1 MNVKEEPVSSTNVEA
16 EQRTVDESPEI
27 ANVIIKQQ
35 RSSPEQVPPPPSS
48 QPSQAIDDFENDP
61 EAGPSGL
68 QTEQT
73 RSNENYGR
81 RLIQYDSDATTEDES
96 GDERAA
102 MWRPQESYRFNR
114 NDEDS
119 GDTRFSS
126 QSWRYDLPAAIEPQ
140 VHLDI
145 APSASN
151 QSEEVIDLS
160 ENESVHSN
168 AATHNPPANAPRNL
182 EVLTAPDLQLDWLS
196 DSSSDNEIVCT
207 IRPQTPDRSAALN
220 FTQPTLSISQANDLP
235 AIDLTASDD
244 EEATHPRVYCAG
256 QPGCTRPLSSGERMR
271 LLYENRHNRIANIYL
286 RNRLASRSPN
296 FHNEQRGDR

>member
-1 MNVKEEPVSSTNVEA
+1 MNVKEEPVSSTNVEE
-16 EQRTVDESPEI
+16 EQQTVDESPEI

-35 RSSPEQVPPPPSS
+35 RTSPEQAPPPPS
-48 QPSQAIDDFENDP
+48 QAIEDFENDP

-68 QTEQT
+68 QTEQM
-73 RSNENYGR
+73 RSTENDGR
-81 RLIQYDSDATTEDES
+81 RLLRYENDSSDDDSA
-96 GDERAA
+96 DERAA

-119 GDTRFSS
+119 GDTRFSN
-126 QSWRYDLPAAIEPQ
+126 QSWRYDVTAANEPQ

-145 APSASN
+145 APTVSN

-168 AATHNPPANAPRNL
+168 AVISHNPSANAPRNL

-207 IRPQTPDRSAALN
+207 IRPQTPDRSAALD
-220 FTQPTLSISQANDLP
+220 FTQPNLNTLQAPNDLP

-244 EEATHPRVYCAG
+244 EEATQPRVYCAG
-256 QPGCTRPLSSGERMR
+256 QPGCTRSQSGGERMR
-271 LLYENRHNRIANIYL
+271 LLYENHHNRLANIYL
-286 RNRLASRSPN
+286 RNRNANRSPN